1 MAFAAGRRK
10 RESGLERVGATSLAN
25 RASLLFY
32 LARRELARRYAGS
45 LLGPAWALVFPAL
58 QIALYW
64 AVFRYG
70 LRVETQGSVPLGPMM
85 IAGIVP
91 WLALSEALTTM
102 TASLKANASLVKR
115 TALPVELLPL
125 ASLAAAACVHGA
137 VLLLAACALW
147 LLGFAPG
154 GHLLILVY
162 AAPCV
167 ALLALSLG
175 TLLAL
180 ANVAFSDVAQAMA
193 AILLLWFW
201 ATPILWQTQMLPPDW
216 RWLASA
222 NPLTHPVELYRY
234 ALLGPRAGVP
244 DFTSALS
251 FWCFAALLAAAAWL
265 ALRRFKREVADLL

>member
-1 MAFAAGRRK
+1 VDTSNAASLAGR
-10 RESGLERVGATSLAN
+10 S
-25 RASLLFY
+25 SLLFY
-32 LARRELARRYAGS
+32 LARRELSRRYAGS

-64 AVFRYG
+64 GVFRYG
-70 LRVETQGSVPLGPMM
+70 LKVERHGAVALGPML

-125 ASLAAAACVHGA
+125 SSLVAAACVHGA
-137 VLLLAACALW
+137 VLVLAGAVLWALGHPPGPYILL
-147 LLGFAPG
+147 LLYGM
-154 GHLLILVY
+154 L
-162 AAPCV
+162 CV
-167 ALLALSLG
+167 GLLALSLG

-180 ANVAFSDVAQAMA
+180 ANVAFSDVAQA
-193 AILLLWFW
+193 IGPLLLLWFW
-201 ATPILWQTQMLPPDW
+201 ATPILWPAERLPAGW
-216 RWLASA
+216 RWVASA

-234 ALLGPRAGVP
+234 ALLGPAAGAP
-244 DFTSALS
+244 DPAAALS
-251 FWCFAALLAAAAWL
+251 FWGAALLLCLVAWL